1 MNPAAL
7 ASPAQPEGASD
18 PSFEATLERL
28 HEIVE
33 ALEKGDLPLERSLA
47 LFEEGVRLSRLGA
60 ERLET
65 AELRVEQLLADGR
78 TRPLG
83 SAGVGSAGVGSAGVG
98 SAGAAGDR
106 EPAPTAPKK

>member
-1 MNPAAL
+1 MNPAAV
-7 ASPAQPEGASD
+7 ASPERAEGTTE

-33 ALEKGDLPLERSLA
+33 SLEKGDLPLERSLA

-60 ERLET
+60 ERLES

-78 TRPLG
+78 TKPLG
-83 SAGVGSAGVGSAGVG
+83 AAEPASI
-98 SAGAAGDR
+98 AAG
-106 EPAPTAPKK
+106 PGAPKK